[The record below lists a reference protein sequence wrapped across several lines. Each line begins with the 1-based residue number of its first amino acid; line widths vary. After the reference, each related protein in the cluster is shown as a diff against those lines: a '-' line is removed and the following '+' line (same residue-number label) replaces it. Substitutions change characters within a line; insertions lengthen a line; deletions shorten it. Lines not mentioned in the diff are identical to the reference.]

1 MEAPREVWSLTT
13 LHGLGRKE
21 GGSTTT
27 RVRIIAPSSFS
38 PSRARTNEHHRSV
51 FAEAGSDSMREAIEA
66 VLALIQPQRVQSAEK
81 GLPAA
86 EVPTFPASIVLD
98 GRLLYAHQLGRS
110 LRDLG
115 VRPGSALL
123 ARSMSLASPAAAAVG
138 GLGGGRLLGG
148 APKTIEAW
156 LEEKYGG
163 QDPATVTEIEGAP
176 KDVTGECAVLS
187 VC

>member
-1 MEAPREVWSLTT
+1 MNM
-13 LHGLGRKE
+13 
-21 GGSTTT
+21 
-27 RVRIIAPSSFS
+27 IC
-38 PSRARTNEHHRSV
+38 
-51 FAEAGSDSMREAIEA
+51 EA

-86 EVPTFPASIVLD
+86 AVPTFPASIVLD
-98 GRLLYAHQLGRS
+98 GRLLYAHQLGRL

-115 VRPGSALL
+115 VRPGSTLL

-148 APKTIEAW
+148 APKTLEAW

-163 QDPATVTEIEGAP
+163 QDPATVTEIVGAP
-176 KDVTGECAVLS
+176 DDVTGECDVLS